1 MIVAYLPLKAW
12 HQQWTLDGDWVRC
25 RHCQR
30 GQELIVAATFRH
42 ARHCPRY
49 GLAAQYPSRA
59 LAQIL
64 QAKID
69 AGLS

>member
-1 MIVAYLPLKAW
+1 MAMPYLPLRAW

-25 RHCQR
+25 RHCQQ
-30 GQELIVAATFRH
+30 GQALIEAPAFRH

-49 GLAAQYPSRA
+49 GQAGQYPSRE

-69 AGLS
+69 AGLL